1 MLTRR
6 TVIQGSAAAALLG
19 LSRPVFA
26 APRSHLRINPDLL
39 DRALAAMERNRRF
52 LRSTDVIA
60 IADYARPSREE
71 RFYLLHTS
79 SGIVTSYQVS
89 HGRGSDP
96 SHSGFLDRFSNV
108 HGSAASSHGAYATG
122 DLYQGKYG
130 RSLRLRG
137 LDGSNSNAQ
146 ARGIVVHS
154 APYAE
159 PEFAEQL
166 GKLGRSEGCF
176 TLSELSLF
184 LVLKRLGPGRLLYS
198 DKV

>member
-6 TVIQGSAAAALLG
+6 NLIQAGAAAAVMSV
-19 LSRPVFA
+19 SRPVFA
-26 APRSHLRINPDLL
+26 AARSSPSINPDLL
-39 DRALAAMERNRRF
+39 ERALAALESKRRF
-52 LRSTDVIA
+52 LKSTDVIA
-60 IADYARPSREE
+60 IADYAQPSREE
-71 RFYLLHTS
+71 RFYLLHTE
-79 SGIVTSYQVS
+79 SGAVTSYQVS

-96 SHSGFLDRFSNV
+96 RHSGYLNLFSNEP
-108 HGSAASSHGAYATG
+108 GSAASSHGAYVTAET
-122 DLYQGKYG
+122 YQGKYG
-130 RSLRLRG
+130 RSLRLKG
-137 LDGSNSNAQ
+137 LDHSNSNAQ

-159 PEFAEQL
+159 PEFVEQL

-176 TLSELSLF
+176 ALSQLSLF

>member
-6 TVIQGSAAAALLG
+6 NLIQAGAAAAV
-19 LSRPVFA
+19 LSIGRPVFA
-26 APRSHLRINPDLL
+26 APRQSAYINPDLL
-39 DRALAAMERNRRF
+39 DRALASMESKRRF
-52 LRSTDVIA
+52 LKSTDVIA
-60 IADYARPSREE
+60 IADYSRPSREE
-71 RFYLLHTS
+71 RFYLLHTD
-79 SGIVTSYQVS
+79 SGMVTSYQVS

-96 SHSGFLDRFSNV
+96 RHSGYLDRFSNV
-108 HGSAASSHGAYATG
+108 HGSAASSHGAYVTG
-122 DLYQGKYG
+122 ELYDGKYG
-130 RSLRLRG
+130 HSLRLKG
-137 LDGSNSNAQ
+137 LDDSNSNAQ

-176 TLSELSLF
+176 ALSQLSLF

-198 DKV
+198 DKI

>member
-1 MLTRR
+1 MLSRR
-6 TVIQGSAAAALLG
+6 NLIQAGAAAALVG
-19 LSRPVFA
+19 LPRPVFA
-26 APRSHLRINPDLL
+26 APRSRVAINPDLM
-39 DRALAAMERNRRF
+39 DRALAAMDRNRRF

-71 RFYLLHTS
+71 RFYLLHTD
-79 SGIVTSYQVS
+79 SGILTSYQVS

-96 SHSGFLDRFSNV
+96 RHSGFLDRFSNV
-108 HGSAASSHGAYATG
+108 HGSAASSHGAYVTG

-130 RSLRLRG
+130 RSLRLKG
-137 LDGSNSNAQ
+137 LDDSNSNAQ
-146 ARGIVVHS
+146 ARGIVMHS

-176 TLSELSLF
+176 ALSELSLF